1 MSTFSTFVKEQPV
14 TLNHEGE
21 EAFSLSAE
29 MELYTA
35 VVTSFM
41 NDTFYE
47 RTDQRVT
54 RIADLVRKCNPRF
67 VAQLAV
73 YARCEMNL
81 RSVPLLLVV
90 ELASCH
96 SGDDLVSRTI
106 EKVVLRA
113 DDIMELLS
121 CYQWRNCQGAEN
133 KKRKTLSR
141 LSHQIQVGLQKAFN
155 RFDEYQFAKYNRRGL
170 AVTLRDALFI
180 VHPKAKDDAQQQ
192 LFDKIASDTLA
203 TPYTWETELSA
214 LGRQHFETAE
224 DRQEA
229 FAAKW
234 EELIGSG
241 KLGYMAMLRN
251 LRNMLVNHVSGE
263 FIRDVALRLG
273 DEQEVLRSRQFPFRF
288 FSAYREIYSI
298 FNSDK
303 MWIFPALEQALQA
316 SSQRIAGFDEHT
328 RVLLACDMSG
338 SMQTPVSC
346 KSDVKIF
353 EIGLLLAMLLKNRC
367 QNVVSGIFATNW
379 KVVNLPSTRILQN
392 MDLMY
397 RRVGEVGYATEG
409 HKVLE
414 YLNEQNIVM
423 DKVMMF
429 TDCQM
434 WNSYGRI
441 NQTFCEEWDKYKK
454 IAPNAKLYIF
464 DLSGYGA
471 TPLDV
476 VREDVTLIAGWG
488 DSIFDMLDA
497 IDHSSAVLEEIKK
510 TEI

>member
-14 TLNHEGE
+14 TLNHEDE
-21 EAFSLSAE
+21 VAFSLSTE

-47 RTDQRVT
+47 RIDQRVM

-90 ELASCH
+90 ELARCH

-121 CYQWRNCQGAEN
+121 CYQWRNSQGAED
-133 KKRKTLSR
+133 KKSKRLSR

-155 RFDEYQFAKYNRRGL
+155 RFDEYQFAKYYHRGR

-180 VHPKAKDDAQQQ
+180 VHPKAKDDAQQL

-214 LGRQHFETAE
+214 LGRQHFETEE

-229 FAAKW
+229 FASKW

-251 LRNMLVNHVSGE
+251 LRNMLENHVSGE
-263 FIRDVALRLG
+263 FISDVALRLG
-273 DEQEVLRSRQFPFRF
+273 DEQEVLRSKQFPFRF
-288 FSAYREIYSI
+288 FSAYRELYSI
-298 FNSDK
+298 FNGDK
-303 MWIFPALEQALQA
+303 MRLFPALDHALQV
-316 SSQRIAGFDEHT
+316 SSQRIPGFDEHT
-328 RVLLACDMSG
+328 RVLLACDMSR

-346 KSDVKIF
+346 KSDVKYF

-367 QNVVSGIFATNW
+367 QNVVSGIFGTNW

-392 MDLMY
+392 IDLMY
-397 RRVGEVGYATEG
+397 RRVGEVGYCTHG

-434 WNSYGRI
+434 WRSGYGVDLVI
-441 NQTFCEEWDKYKK
+441 SEEWDKYKK

-464 DLSGYGA
+464 DLYGYGYM
-471 TPLDV
+471 PLDV
-476 VREDVTLIAGWG
+476 VREDVTLIAGWS
-488 DSIFDMLDA
+488 DRIFDMLDA
-497 IDHSSAVLEEIKK
+497 IDHGSDALEEIKK